1 MPRERREIAWCR
13 REPNGKPYVYWTE
26 RVDGKTRTKRESLE
40 RKYGKIETEQDLQ
53 SKYAKWLVAN
63 LSKYADGGQ
72 SAGKLTVSMVL
83 GRYWEDHAQ
92 KQISSR
98 SIGMRIDRLKEGLGS
113 MAVNDLTMRHTSEYV
128 EKRESGTLSAKK
140 SAQYADKPVGSG
152 TIRGELG
159 TLTAAIRHAI
169 RWRYLDAS
177 AMPTIVLPAAPDPKP
192 LWLYPNE
199 LKRLFVAGE
208 GTEIGDFCKIAYYTG
223 ARRASVENLTVFQV
237 SLERNRIA
245 LDAAGAVRT
254 KKRRPTVPIAKALRP
269 TIERRLQIATNT
281 YLLGSNRDRMDQFN
295 VLIVKAGLAMLP
307 ERDMRPA
314 GKPTPHTLRH
324 SRATHLLQAGVSPW
338 AVAQLLGDRLETVTR
353 VYGHWCG
360 DHLEQALEGVADIGA

>member
-13 REPNGKPYVYWTE
+13 REPNGKPYAYWTE
-26 RVDGKTRTKRESLE
+26 RVGGKTRTRRESLE
-40 RKYGKIETEQDLQ
+40 RKYGKLETSAKVQEAF
-53 SKYAKWLVAN
+53 AKWLTAN
-63 LSKYADGGQ
+63 LGKYADGGQ

-83 GRYWEDHAQ
+83 GRYWEDHAH

-113 MAVNDLTMRHTSEYV
+113 TAVSDLTMRHTSEYV
-128 EKRESGTLSAKK
+128 EKRESGVLSAKK
-140 SAQYADKPVGSG
+140 SAQYADKPVGPG
-152 TIRGELG
+152 TIRAELC
-159 TLTAAIRHAI
+159 TLATAIRHAI

-177 AMPTIVLPAAPDPKP
+177 AMPTIALPRAPDPKP

-208 GTEIGDFCKIAYYTG
+208 GTEIGDFCRIAYYTA
-223 ARRASVENLTVFQV
+223 ARRASVENLTIFQV

-245 LDAAGAVRT
+245 LDAAGAIRT

-269 TIERRLQIATNT
+269 TIERRLQAATNT

-314 GKPTPHTLRH
+314 NKPTPHTLRH

-360 DHLEQALEGVADIGA
+360 DHLEQALDNVQEIG